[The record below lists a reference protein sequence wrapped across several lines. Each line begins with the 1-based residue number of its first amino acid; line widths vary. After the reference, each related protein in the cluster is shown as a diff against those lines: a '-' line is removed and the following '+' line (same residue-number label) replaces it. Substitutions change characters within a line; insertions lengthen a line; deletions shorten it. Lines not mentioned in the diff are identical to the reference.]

1 MHGWQ
6 MGGGGYYMFWPMWPF
21 GMLMFA
27 GLLVVAVWALV
38 RSVRPEAP
46 KPPEESA
53 DDIVK
58 RRYARGEIDHDTFER
73 MLADLHGNVQHP
85 A

>member
-6 MGGGGYYMFWPMWPF
+6 VGWYAWWPMWPF
-21 GMLMFA
+21 GMLIFS

-38 RSVRPEAP
+38 RTVYADTSKNA
-46 KPPEESA
+46 ESA
-53 DDIVK
+53 DEILK
-58 RRYARGEIDHDTFER
+58 RRYARGEIDRDTFER
-73 MLADLHGNVQHP
+73 MLADLHGAGERH